1 MKGLLILI
9 NENGNAIVNVKP
21 LLNVSLY
28 AIFFVLFC
36 FTEPGTWYKFRV
48 ENGFRFGSGRSSS
61 TINCTTKTEGTKQ
74 NHYLVGLWWVQLRYK
89 FGPCFLKPLFLISFF
104 VVLKPPL
111 NVSLELKSS
120 IAILLK
126 WIPPVG
132 SSGDVLG
139 YKVSQDFL
147 TPVRFHIPAI
157 QC

>member
-1 MKGLLILI
+1 M
-9 NENGNAIVNVKP
+9 
-21 LLNVSLY
+21 
-28 AIFFVLFC
+28 
-36 FTEPGTWYKFRV
+36 
-48 ENGFRFGSGRSSS
+48 
-61 TINCTTKTEGTKQ
+61 KTE
-74 NHYLVGLWWVQLRYK
+74 NK
-89 FGPCFLKPLFLISFF
+89 FGPCFLKPLFFIAFF

-126 WIPPVG
+126 WIPPEG

-139 YKVSQDFL
+139 YKVSHDFL